1 MEEESEDEAHG
12 HITSLA
18 VKRTYRRLGL
28 ANRLMDQTARAMVET
43 YNGLYFFY
51 FYRNTLVKRSF

>member
-1 MEEESEDEAHG
+1 MEEESDDEPHG

-28 ANRLMDQTARAMVET
+28 AQKLMDNTARAMVEC
-43 YNGLYFFY
+43 YNARFLESLYF
-51 FYRNTLVKRSF
+51 L